1 MVRAV
6 VISVWAVVLGL
17 HVALSARTLGTLV
30 VPAGEGADYFLGD
43 VRAAAVRAAV
53 DHLRRA
59 AWPGATLAVLPG
71 GVSINYL
78 ARLRNP
84 TPYVEFSPF
93 EAKLFS
99 EETMAASIRASRP
112 DFVAVVS
119 SDFVEYGY
127 RAFGDDFGLGLSRW
141 IAANYAVAT
150 VIQPM
155 DGDFQITIGTRRG
168 RNGRRGQVGPE
179 DGPSR
184 PGR

>member
-1 MVRAV
+1 MLRAA
-6 VISVWAVVLGL
+6 VISVWTVVLGL
-17 HVALSARTLGTLV
+17 HFALSARTLGTLV
-30 VPAGEGADYFLGD
+30 VPGAQGADRFLGD
-43 VRAAAVRAAV
+43 VRAGAVRAAV

-71 GVSINYL
+71 GVIINYL

-93 EAKLFS
+93 EARLFG

-127 RAFGDDFGLGLSRW
+127 RSFADDFGVGLAHW
-141 IAANYAVAT
+141 IDANYAVAT
-150 VIQPM
+150 VVQP
-155 DGDFQITIGTRRG
+155 GSEDFRITIATRRERHG
-168 RNGRRGQVGPE
+168 KPGPVVPGE
-179 DGPSR
+179 GPSGPLR
-184 PGR
+184 